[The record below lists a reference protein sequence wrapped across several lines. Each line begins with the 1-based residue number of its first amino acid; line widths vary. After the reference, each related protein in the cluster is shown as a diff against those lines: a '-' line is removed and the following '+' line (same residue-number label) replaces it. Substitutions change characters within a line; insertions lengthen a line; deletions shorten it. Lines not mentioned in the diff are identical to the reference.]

1 MHVKILVAHYYRV
14 CYLCVNTLRRAP
26 IRALQAD
33 GNAMQPSLL
42 APPLRSSLDA
52 RTPEFQQNR
61 DAMLEKLQEIEALL
75 DEAELGGGPHHHE
88 RLAKRGKLP
97 VRERIALAL
106 DPDSPFLEISSLA
119 GYNSDYVVGGGA
131 VLGIGVIA
139 GVECVIFANDPTVL
153 GGALTPY
160 VSKKWMRAL
169 EIARDNHIPYVSFVE
184 SAGADLRMEPR
195 DDDGKKRRRPA
206 KVNHFAESGR
216 FFYEMIEL
224 SKLEIPTVCVVFGS
238 STAGGAY
245 QPGMSD
251 YNVVIKQQSK
261 IFLAGPPLVKM
272 ATGEESD
279 DESLGGAQMHA
290 EVSGL
295 GEYLAEDEPDAL
307 RLCRAIVSH
316 LNWRKPG
323 PEPSLRADPPE
334 LDPEELLG
342 IMDPELRRPVEIRD
356 VIGRIVD
363 GSRFE
368 EFKPRYGPTLVCG
381 FASIHGYP
389 VGVLGNNGV
398 IYPESAEKAG
408 HFVQLCNQI
417 DVPLIFL
424 QNLTGFIVG
433 RDFEQAGMIKKGSQ
447 LINAVTNSEVPHLT
461 VIVGASYGAGT
472 YAMSGRAFNNRFTFL
487 WPSAKIAVMGGKQ
500 IAGVMSIVR
509 RRQAARKGEP
519 FDEQADAK
527 MVAAVEAAQEK
538 GSIALEASGAISDDG
553 ILDPR
558 DTRTALGICLS
569 VVRNKPIE
577 GANGYGVFRL

>member
-1 MHVKILVAHYYRV
+1 
-14 CYLCVNTLRRAP
+14 
-26 IRALQAD
+26 
-33 GNAMQPSLL
+33 MQPPLL
-42 APPLRSSLDA
+42 APSLRSNLDT
-52 RTPEFQQNR
+52 RSPEFGENR
-61 DAMLEKLQEIEALL
+61 DAMLKKLEEIEALL
-75 DEAELGGGPHHHE
+75 DEAELGGGEYHHE
-88 RLAKRGKLP
+88 RLAQRGKLP

-106 DPDSPFLEISSLA
+106 DPDSPFLELSSLA
-119 GYNSDYVVGGGA
+119 AYDTSYTIGGGA

-160 VSKKWMRAL
+160 VAKKWMRAL

-184 SAGADLRMEPR
+184 SAGADLRR
-195 DDDGKKRRRPA
+195 SGGGSKKEKNENATVSAR
-206 KVNHFAESGR
+206 VDHFAETGR

-251 YNVVIKQQSK
+251 YNVVIKEQSK

-272 ATGEESD
+272 ATGEDSD
-279 DESLGGAQMHA
+279 AESLGGAKMHA
-290 EVSGL
+290 EISGL

-307 RLCRAIVSH
+307 RLCREIVSH
-316 LNWRKPG
+316 LNWRKCGPG
-323 PEPSLRADPPE
+323 PSLRADPPQ

-342 IMDPELRRPVEIRD
+342 IIDPNLRRSTEIRD

-368 EFKPRYGPTLVCG
+368 DFKPRYGPTLVCG

-389 VGVLGNNGV
+389 VGILGNNGV
-398 IYPESAEKAG
+398 IYPESAEKGAQ
-408 HFVQLCNQI
+408 FVQLCNQI
-417 DVPLIFL
+417 DVPLLFL

-472 YAMSGRAFNNRFTFL
+472 YAMSGRAFNNRFTFI
-487 WPSAKIAVMGGKQ
+487 WPTAKIAVMGGKQ

-509 RRQAARKGEP
+509 RGQAARKGEP
-519 FDEQADAK
+519 FDEEADAQLR
-527 MVAAVEAAQEK
+527 AAVEAAQEK
-538 GSIALEASGAISDDG
+538 GSLALEASGTISDDG
-553 ILDPR
+553 IIDPR
-558 DTRTALGICLS
+558 DTRTVLGICLS
-569 VVRNKPIE
+569 LVRNTPIE
-577 GANGYGVFRL
+577 GTDGYGVFRL

>member
-1 MHVKILVAHYYRV
+1 MRP
-14 CYLCVNTLRRAP
+14 T
-26 IRALQAD
+26 
-33 GNAMQPSLL
+33 LL
-42 APPLRSSLDA
+42 APPLRSNLDP
-52 RTPEFQQNR
+52 RTSEFRENR
-61 DAMLEKLQEIEALL
+61 DAMLKRLEEIDALL
-75 DEAELGGGPHHHE
+75 DEAEQGGGAYHHE

-106 DPDSPFLEISSLA
+106 DPDSPFLEISPLA
-119 GYNSDYVVGGGA
+119 AYNSSYTIGGGA
-131 VLGIGVIA
+131 VMGIGVIA

-160 VSKKWMRAL
+160 VAKKWMRAL
-169 EIARDNHIPYVSFVE
+169 QIARENRIPYVSFVE
-184 SAGADLRMEPR
+184 SAGADLRR
-195 DDDGKKRRRPA
+195 GGGSSQKKDGERTPGGAR
-206 KVNHFAESGR
+206 VDHFAETGR

-224 SKLEIPTVCVVFGS
+224 SKLEIPTLCVVFGS

-251 YNVVIKQQSK
+251 YNVVIQEQSK

-272 ATGEESD
+272 ATGEDSD
-279 DESLGGAQMHA
+279 DESLGGARMHA

-307 RLCRAIVSH
+307 RLCREIVSH

-323 PEPSLRADPPE
+323 PPPSLRPDPPL

-342 IMDPELRRPVEIRD
+342 IIDPELKRPTEIRD

-368 EFKPRYGPTLVCG
+368 EFKPRYGRTLVCG

-389 VGVLGNNGV
+389 VGLLGNNGV
-398 IYPESAEKAG
+398 IYPDSAEKAA
-408 HFVQLCNQI
+408 HFIQLCNQI
-417 DVPLIFL
+417 DLPLVFL

-447 LINAVTNSEVPHLT
+447 MINAVTNSTVPHLT

-509 RRQAARKGEP
+509 RG
-519 FDEQADAK
+519 
-527 MVAAVEAAQEK
+527 
-538 GSIALEASGAISDDG
+538 
-553 ILDPR
+553 
-558 DTRTALGICLS
+558 
-569 VVRNKPIE
+569 
-577 GANGYGVFRL
+577 